1 MYTRSQYL
9 NGECTHRQFYLSVAE
24 TAGITFNPDDALRDK
39 LYHAWIKDKHFNDG
53 FSLNW
58 WDRLAIPY
66 HGQISNAL
74 KKHGDCL
81 SLAGCVSLYKTL
93 AKVELE
99 KYHQTVS

>member
-24 TAGITFNPDDALRDK
+24 TAGLTLILGDTLRDK
-39 LYHAWIKDKHFNDG
+39 LYHAWLQDEHFNTMPLRWWDG
-53 FSLNW
+53 FALP
-58 WDRLAIPY
+58 DR
-66 HGQISNAL
+66 GRISAAL

-93 AKVELE
+93 AKVGLE